1 MGKMSRDKGARF
13 EREIVKRL
21 TKWWGAEFQRT
32 PQSGGSQLASGWN
45 LAGDVCTP
53 DETFPFHVEC
63 KHVEGWDLSHLLTSK
78 EMGLFGKWLD
88 QATDEAANGKI
99 PLVIFKRNRHQP
111 MAMLV
116 ISRNSSL
123 GYMFRDEAWPT
134 LYFKNLHREFFL
146 CTLDALTK
154 VDPVLLYEVD

>member
-13 EREIVKRL
+13 ERSIVKRL
-21 TKWWGAEFQRT
+21 AKWWGSEFQRT
-32 PQSGGSQLASGWN
+32 PQSGGSQLANGWN

-88 QATDEAANGKI
+88 QASTEASDGKI
-99 PLVIFKRNRHQP
+99 PLIIFKRNRHKP
-111 MAMLV
+111 MALLV
-116 ISRNSSL
+116 AHRNSDF
-123 GYMFRDEAWPT
+123 GYMFRGEVWPS
-134 LYFKNLHREFFL
+134 LHFQSLHREFFV
-146 CTLDALTK
+146 CTLDALTE
-154 VDPVLLYEVD
+154 VDPVLLY